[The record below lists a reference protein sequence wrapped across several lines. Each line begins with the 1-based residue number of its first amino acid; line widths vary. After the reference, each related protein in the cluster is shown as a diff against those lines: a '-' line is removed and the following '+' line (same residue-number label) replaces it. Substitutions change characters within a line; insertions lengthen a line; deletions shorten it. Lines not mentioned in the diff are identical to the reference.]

1 MTDDNDI
8 LKFKLFISGM
18 SVKSGRAIENIKV
31 IGEHHL
37 KGNYELEIID
47 IAISREKAVEFQ
59 IVAIPT
65 LVKFSPGP
73 SRVFVGDLSDHTKI
87 LRILNI
93 S

>member
-1 MTDDNDI
+1 MDENDK

-18 SVKSGRAIENIKV
+18 SVKSGRAIENIKA

-47 IAISREKAVEFQ
+47 ITIAKEKAVEYQ
-59 IVAIPT
+59 IIAIPT
-65 LVKFSPGP
+65 LVKYSPVP
-73 SRVFVGDLSDHTKI
+73 SRIFVGDLSDQAKI
-87 LRILNI
+87 LHILNI